1 MKIGDLAAAAGT
13 PVETIRYYERAGL
26 LPEPPRTASNYRRY
40 GDAHVARLRFIRH
53 CRALDLSLE
62 EVRVLLD
69 LRDRPQDDCGQ
80 ANGVIDEHLEHVAQ
94 RIREL
99 KQLQT
104 QLRELRVACT
114 QPGAGRDC
122 GILDRLERE
131 DPAEVSRPAGG
142 GATSHVGRVHGR

>member
-1 MKIGDLAAAAGT
+1 MKIGDLAAASDT

-40 GDAHVARLRFIRH
+40 DDAHVARLRFIRH
-53 CRALDLSLE
+53 CRALDLSLDE
-62 EVRVLLD
+62 IRTLLD
-69 LRDRPQDDCGQ
+69 LRDRPQDDCGE
-80 ANGVIDEHLEHVAQ
+80 ANAVIDEHLEHVAQ

-99 KQLQT
+99 KQLQA

-122 GILDRLERE
+122 GILERLGQDTPGETLA
-131 DPAEVSRPAGG
+131 PAA
-142 GATSHVGRVHGR
+142 GATSHVGRVHRR